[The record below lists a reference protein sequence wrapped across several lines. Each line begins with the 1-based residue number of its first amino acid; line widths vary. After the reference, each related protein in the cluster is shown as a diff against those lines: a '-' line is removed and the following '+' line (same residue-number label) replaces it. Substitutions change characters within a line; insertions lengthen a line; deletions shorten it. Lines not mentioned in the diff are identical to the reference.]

1 MKKAIIFILCIV
13 VIGLFVSYR
22 QAQFVQTADAYIT
35 YAYYGDLL
43 GLKDALEHG
52 APPDYE
58 LYFYDEDRGYSG
70 VVFNAL
76 QAAASGG
83 NEDVINFLLK
93 QGLPIDSPTIQGWT
107 PLFIAVRDGQAEAA
121 KLLIYRGANLN
132 AQTDRG
138 ATALMMAVTQKFP
151 SEKVRRDLLL
161 YLLKRGADPNQKDAF
176 GHSAFYYAAALQNAD
191 SAELLYEYGAAPTD
205 EEKKEIRELLKG
217 KKGASVQKIRQLLT
231 QKPKKNQMVE
241 EEEEQEEE

>member
-1 MKKAIIFILCIV
+1 MKKTVIFILCIL
-13 VIGLFVSYR
+13 VIYLAVSYR
-22 QAQFVQTADAYIT
+22 RAQIRQAGENFVT

-58 LYFYDEDRGYSG
+58 LYFYDEDRGYGG

-83 NEDVINFLLK
+83 NEDVINFLLE
-93 QGLPIDSPTIQGWT
+93 QGLPIDYPTLQGWT

-138 ATALMMAVTQKFP
+138 ATALMMAVTQKFQ

-176 GHSAFYYAAALQNAD
+176 GHSAFYYAAALHNAD
-191 SAELLYEYGAAPTD
+191 TAELLYEYGAAPTD
-205 EEKKEIRELLKG
+205 EEKKEIRELLKAE
-217 KKGASVQKIRQLLT
+217 KGTAAAKIRRLLNK
-231 QKPKKNQMVE
+231 KPKKAPLA
-241 EEEEQEEE
+241 QEADTKE

>member
-1 MKKAIIFILCIV
+1 MKKLAIAVIACV
-13 VIGLFVSYR
+13 VVWLGLDYHARKIDFLGESLINY
-22 QAQFVQTADAYIT
+22 D
-35 YAYYGDLL
+35 YYGQLTF
-43 GLKDALEHG
+43 LKDALEHG
-52 APPDYE
+52 APLDYE
-58 LYFYDEDRGYSG
+58 LYFYDDDRGYGG

-151 SEKVRRDLLL
+151 SEKVRRDLVL

-176 GHSAFYYAAALQNAD
+176 GHSAFYYAAALQKAD
-191 SAELLYEYGAAPTD
+191 TAELLYEYGAAPTD
-205 EEKKEIRELLKG
+205 GEKKEIRKLLKEE
-217 KKGASVQKIRQLLT
+217 KGTAAAKIRRLLK
-231 QKPKKNQMVE
+231 QKPKKAPLA
-241 EEEEQEEE
+241 QEAKN

>member
-1 MKKAIIFILCIV
+1 MKKLAIAVIACV
-13 VIGLFVSYR
+13 VVWLGLDYHARKIDFLGESL
-22 QAQFVQTADAYIT
+22 IN
-35 YAYYGDLL
+35 YAYYGQLTF
-43 GLKDALEHG
+43 LKDALEHG
-52 APPDYE
+52 APLDYE
-58 LYFYDEDRGYSG
+58 LYFYDDDRGYGG

-93 QGLPIDSPTIQGWT
+93 QGLPIESPTIQGWT

-151 SEKVRRDLLL
+151 SEKVRRDLVL

-176 GHSAFYYAAALQNAD
+176 GHSAFYYAAALQKAD
-191 SAELLYEYGAAPTD
+191 TAELLYEYGAAPTD
-205 EEKKEIRELLKG
+205 GEKKEIRKLLKEE
-217 KKGASVQKIRQLLT
+217 KGTSAAKIRRLLK
-231 QKPKKNQMVE
+231 QKPKKAPLA
-241 EEEEQEEE
+241 QEAKN